1 MDAAS
6 PPRTGRSVHG
16 RPEAPPSE
24 LPPDPFGA
32 APKVPAQAVPAIEVP
47 DAPSGPMQ
55 GRDHF
60 SPAVSSKLRSY
71 VYLLVDPRTGR
82 PFFAGKGRGDRCFD
96 HLAAARAAPSG
107 EKGQDD
113 QDDRFP
119 VLDRIREAESDG
131 REVRIEILRHGL
143 SNREARLVEA
153 AVADA
158 LGIEVKSKLSS
169 QRRAAGEM
177 DVALAKRA
185 KFKSSHQ
192 VVLLRVGGAGADAS
206 YDVARH
212 SWRIGRR
219 WIDPNAPRS
228 PRWAVVVVG
237 ELVAAV
243 FRLDRWEPTGSSGTG
258 RGDLRYSFVGVRD
271 EELESRY
278 LGRSVAA
285 HRSAGPQSPVTYV
298 WCGPHWVNTAG

>member
-6 PPRTGRSVHG
+6 PPRTGSAVHG
-16 RPEAPPSE
+16 RSEAPPTP

-32 APKVPAQAVPAIEVP
+32 ARKAPAQAVPAIELPEPPLSPPTPAREHFVP
-47 DAPSGPMQ
+47 AI
-55 GRDHF
+55 
-60 SPAVSSKLRSY
+60 VSKLRCY

-82 PFFAGKGRGDRCFD
+82 PFFVGKGRGDRCFD
-96 HLAAARAAPSG
+96 HVAAARSAPDEEG
-107 EKGQDD
+107 EGGGEDPY
-113 QDDRFP
+113 P

-131 REVRIEILRHGL
+131 REVRIDILRHGL
-143 SNREARLVEA
+143 GTREAQLVEA

-158 LGIEVKSKLSS
+158 LGLEVKSKLSS

-185 KFKSSHQ
+185 KFKRSHQ
-192 VVLLRVGGAGADAS
+192 MVLLRVGGPGADAS
-206 YDVARH
+206 YDIARH

-219 WIDPNAPRS
+219 WIDPGAPRS
-228 PRWAVVVVG
+228 PRWAVLVVG

-243 FRLDRWEPTGSSGTG
+243 FRIDHWEPTGSSGTA
-258 RGDLRYSFVGVRD
+258 RSDLRYSFVGVRD

-278 LGRSVAA
+278 LGRSVATYRA
-285 HRSAGPQSPVTYV
+285 AGRESPVTYV